1 MTSPTIPV
9 FLNGT
14 PLQARAGT
22 TLGQLLAEH
31 DADLLAAL
39 LGGGGQVTDARG
51 IAVDPDAPIHAGAI
65 YRAFRSARRDPDAD
79 A

>member
-1 MTSPTIPV
+1 VTPGTIPV

-14 PLQARAGT
+14 SLRAPAGA

-31 DADLLAAL
+31 DAPLLAAML
-39 LGGGGQVTDARG
+39 DGSGRATDGRG
-51 IAVDPDAPIHAGAI
+51 IAVDPDALLHAGAI
-65 YRAFRSARRDPDAD
+65 YRVFRSARRDPDAD